1 MPTMRANGQGSA
13 LPRACEVREEA
24 GVRPR
29 GYRRL
34 GDQGLHVRAGQAE
47 ARLRMLAEAGDH
59 EPLVVLV
66 EIKNPSGCETRG
78 ASQEWQALSAD

>member
-1 MPTMRANGQGSA
+1 MPTMRADGQGSA

-29 GYRRL
+29 GPHRL
-34 GDQGLHVRAGQAE
+34 GDQGLHARAGQAE
-47 ARLRMLAEAGDH
+47 ARLRMLKAAGDD

>member
-1 MPTMRANGQGSA
+1 
-13 LPRACEVREEA
+13 
-24 GVRPR
+24 
-29 GYRRL
+29 
-34 GDQGLHVRAGQAE
+34 
-47 ARLRMLAEAGDH
+47 MLAEAGDY

>member
-1 MPTMRANGQGSA
+1 MH
-13 LPRACEVREEA
+13 VWA
-24 GVRPR
+24 GAP
-29 GYRRL
+29 
-34 GDQGLHVRAGQAE
+34 E
-47 ARLRMLAEAGDH
+47 ARLRMLKAASDD